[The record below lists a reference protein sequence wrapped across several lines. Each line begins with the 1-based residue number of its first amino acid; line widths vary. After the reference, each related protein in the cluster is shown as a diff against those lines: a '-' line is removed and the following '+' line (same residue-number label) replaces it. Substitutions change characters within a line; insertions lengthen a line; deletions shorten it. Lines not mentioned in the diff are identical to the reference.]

1 MVPPTLRTGFH
12 YIGGVFVAGAL
23 QFHNVAAVG
32 DALSI
37 LWQAVSEYIG
47 HESHVDF
54 FTNGEVLLVS
64 CISFQKTTAYSV
76 KTVEA

>member
-1 MVPPTLRTGFH
+1 
-12 YIGGVFVAGAL
+12 
-23 QFHNVAAVG
+23 
-32 DALSI
+32 
-37 LWQAVSEYIG
+37 VSEYIG

>member
-1 MVPPTLRTGFH
+1 VVPPALRAGFH

-47 HESHVDF
+47 HESHIDF
-54 FTNGEVLLVS
+54 FTDGTDGL
-64 CISFQKTTAYSV
+64 
-76 KTVEA
+76 

>member
-1 MVPPTLRTGFH
+1 VVPPALRAGFH

-47 HESHVDF
+47 HESHIDF
-54 FTNGEVLLVS
+54 FTDGADGL
-64 CISFQKTTAYSV
+64 
-76 KTVEA
+76 